1 MSAARIAAF
10 ALAACAAAALDAR
23 AEPPADEPL
32 WEAAIGVGAVEFPD
46 YRGSSHSR
54 IYPIPVPYFVYR
66 GRFLQADRRGARAV
80 FLDTDRLNLNLSLGA
95 SLPVDSSRNPAR
107 EGMPNLRPTIE
118 FGPSLDLTLWQA
130 RDRLAKVDLRLPVRG
145 AVSIESSPRFVGTQF
160 SPTLNLDLLDPAG
173 HAGWNLGLVAGPIFS
188 DARHNRYF
196 YEVAPEFATPQRPAY
211 AVGAG
216 YAGTQFI
223 AALSKRFPKFWIGGF
238 ARYDVLGGAKFAA
251 SPLVTSKHYF
261 AAGIGIS
268 WIVGESSQ
276 RVPVT
281 EFGERAQ

>member
-1 MSAARIAAF
+1 VRIAAF
-10 ALAACAAAALDAR
+10 ALAACAAAMGAR
-23 AEPPADEPL
+23 AEPATDEPL
-32 WEAAIGVGAVEFPD
+32 WEAAIGVGAVDFPD

-54 IYPIPVPYFVYR
+54 VYPIPVPYFVYR

-80 FLDTDRLNLNLSLGA
+80 FLDTDRMEVNLSLGA

-130 RDRLAKVDLRLPVRG
+130 RDRLAKVELRLPLRG
-145 AVSIESSPRFVGTQF
+145 ATTIESSPRFAGTQF
-160 SPTLNLDLLDPAG
+160 SPTLNLDVIDPAG
-173 HAGWNLGLVAGPIFS
+173 FYGWNLGLLAGPIFT

-196 YEVAPEFATPQRPAY
+196 YEVAPEFATARRPAY
-211 AVGAG
+211 TVGGG
-216 YAGTQFI
+216 YAGTQLI

-238 ARYDVLGGAKFAA
+238 ARYDWLGGAKFEA
-251 SPLVTSKHYF
+251 SPLVTSKRYF

-281 EFGERAQ
+281 RFGERAR